1 MSGWRGAGR
10 RLAALAGVL
19 AAALGLALW
28 GAGSASAGGPT
39 SVLIV
44 SPESTETAS
53 LYHSDEEYGELQRL
67 LGEPGGGSADKPPE
81 ADLIT
86 GPQINVTWMLHDVTP
101 WRVDRVYPAADSTA
115 VWIHTAAN
123 LDASANGTWH
133 RAEQPA
139 VLRGLLGDLGV
150 MGEASDGDYSVEYPP
165 PWDMYGKDTEKAE
178 TEGEAGAGAAEPTA
192 AAAPAQR
199 PGPGDGA
206 DWWWALPGL
215 AAGAVLALVLRP
227 FATRLPEVPAL
238 RRWRVREP
246 GPRQELRDV

>member
-1 MSGWRGAGR
+1 MHRRMSGWRGGR
-10 RLAALAGVL
+10 RRPGALAGVL
-19 AAALGLALW
+19 AAALGLTLW

-44 SPESTETAS
+44 SPGSAETAS
-53 LYHSDEEYGELQRL
+53 LHHSDKKYGELQRL
-67 LGEPGGGSADKPPE
+67 LGEPDAGTADKPPE
-81 ADLIT
+81 ADLAA

-101 WRVDRVYPAADSTA
+101 WRVDRVHPAVDSQA

-123 LDASANGTWH
+123 LDASTNGTWH

-139 VLRGLLGDLGV
+139 VLRGLLENLGV
-150 MGEASDGDYSVEYPP
+150 MGEASGGDYSVEYPP
-165 PWDMYGKDTEKAE
+165 PWDMYGTEPAKA
-178 TEGEAGAGAAEPTA
+178 TEPTP

-199 PGPGDGA
+199 PGSGDGA

-227 FATRLPEVPAL
+227 FATRLPAL
-238 RRWRVREP
+238 RRRRVREP

>member
-1 MSGWRGAGR
+1 MSGWRGGR
-10 RLAALAGVL
+10 RRLGALAGVL
-19 AAALGLALW
+19 AAALGLTLW

-44 SPESTETAS
+44 SPGSTETAS
-53 LYHSDEEYGELQRL
+53 LYHSDKKYGELQRL
-67 LGEPGGGSADKPPE
+67 LGEPDAGTADKPPE
-81 ADLIT
+81 ADLAA

-101 WRVDRVYPAADSTA
+101 WRVDRVHPAVDSKA

-123 LDASANGTWH
+123 LDASTNGTWH

-139 VLRGLLGDLGV
+139 VLRGLLENLGV
-150 MGEASDGDYSVEYPP
+150 MGEASGGDYSVEYPP
-165 PWDMYGKDTEKAE
+165 PWDMYGTEPAE
-178 TEGEAGAGAAEPTA
+178 ATEPTP

-199 PGPGDGA
+199 PGSGDGA

-227 FATRLPEVPAL
+227 FATRLPEVSAL
-238 RRWRVREP
+238 RRHRVREP
-246 GPRQELRDV
+246 GPRQELRDL

>member
-1 MSGWRGAGR
+1 MHRQMSGWRGGRR

-19 AAALGLALW
+19 AAALGLTLW

-53 LYHSDEEYGELQRL
+53 LYHSDKEYGQLQRL
-67 LGEPGGGSADKPPE
+67 LGEPGAGSADKPPE

-101 WRVDRVYPAADSTA
+101 WRVDRVYPAADSEA

-123 LDASANGTWH
+123 LDASTNGTWH

-139 VLRGLLGDLGV
+139 GLRGLLENLGV

-165 PWDMYGKDTEKAE
+165 AWDMYGTDTEKAE
-178 TEGEAGAGAAEPTA
+178 AEATEPTP

-199 PGPGDGA
+199 PGSGDGA